1 MNKNKELTPLQQ
13 LRLQKSRYK
22 KLYLADEERLSKN
35 WNYLTNNTS
44 TVIFNTIFGGS
55 KRTQENKEGLQER
68 IQTPFGSIGSFSS
81 VFSGLAG
88 SLPIIWEVVQPML
101 ISLAI
106 KKIKGLFSS
115 KKKKRK
121 KNDD

>member
-13 LRLQKSRYK
+13 LRLQKSKYK
-22 KLYLADEERLSKN
+22 KSYLADEERLTKN

-55 KRTQENKEGLQER
+55 KRSQENKEGVQER

>member
-44 TVIFNTIFGGS
+44 TVIFNTIFGES

>member
-13 LRLQKSRYK
+13 LRLQKSKYK
-22 KLYLADEERLSKN
+22 KLYLTDEERLTKN

-55 KRTQENKEGLQER
+55 KKTQENKEGLQER

-81 VFSGLAG
+81 VFSGLAS
-88 SLPIIWEVVQPML
+88 SLPLIWEVVQPML
-101 ISLAI
+101 INLAI
-106 KKIKGLFSS
+106 KKIKGLFTS

>member
-44 TVIFNTIFGGS
+44 TVILNTIFGGS
-55 KRTQENKEGLQER
+55 KKTQENKEGLQER

-88 SLPIIWEVVQPML
+88 SLPIIWEIVQPML

>member
-13 LRLQKSRYK
+13 LRLQKSKYK
-22 KLYLADEERLSKN
+22 KSYLADEERLTKN

-55 KRTQENKEGLQER
+55 KRSQENREGVQER

-115 KKKKRK
+115 KKKKQK